1 MPKEYHK
8 VEKIVFPTSS
18 HLNLK
23 ETNYGG
29 NLQIPI
35 VYTTF
40 VSTLPC
46 NILVWVGNIWNDII
60 LLMHCLTFNDMQNDQ
75 QNKLAKGFYST

>member
-18 HLNLK
+18 HLNSK

-29 NLQIPI
+29 NL
-35 VYTTF
+35 
-40 VSTLPC
+40 SR
-46 NILVWVGNIWNDII
+46 D
-60 LLMHCLTFNDMQNDQ
+60 LMT
-75 QNKLAKGFYST
+75 

>member
-1 MPKEYHK
+1 MPKEYYK

-29 NLQIPI
+29 NL
-35 VYTTF
+35 
-40 VSTLPC
+40 SR
-46 NILVWVGNIWNDII
+46 D
-60 LLMHCLTFNDMQNDQ
+60 LMT
-75 QNKLAKGFYST
+75 

>member
-1 MPKEYHK
+1 MPKVYHK

-29 NLQIPI
+29 NLSRDLMTKKLTYQIVWKGKLKVAHI
-35 VYTTF
+35 DCSLTF
-40 VSTLPC
+40 VRYLCLTEKFLHIS
-46 NILVWVGNIWNDII
+46 NIL
-60 LLMHCLTFNDMQNDQ
+60 
-75 QNKLAKGFYST
+75 